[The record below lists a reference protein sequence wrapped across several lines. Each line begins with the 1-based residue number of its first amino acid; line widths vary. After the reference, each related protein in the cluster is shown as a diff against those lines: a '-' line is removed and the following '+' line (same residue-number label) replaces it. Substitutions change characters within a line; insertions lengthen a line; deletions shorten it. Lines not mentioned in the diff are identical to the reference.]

1 MPDER
6 LSMSVLAAI
15 LDPSDN
21 GFDIGDLSLLVGVI
35 VAISALTA
43 AIVRWNARRVAKVR
57 TQERTEMESR
67 IKAAVEHVAAK
78 VQPKNGGHGWDDV
91 HHKLDTVITRQG
103 EVISDLSHMR
113 TRLDEHID
121 WHLDKGE

>member
-1 MPDER
+1 MTI
-6 LSMSVLAAI
+6 LAAI

-43 AIVRWNARRVAKVR
+43 TFVRWNSKRVAEKVAAVR
-57 TQERTEMESR
+57 TAERHEMEER
-67 IKAAVEHVAAK
+67 IREAVDLVAAK
-78 VQPKNGGHGWDDV
+78 VQPRNGGKGWQDV
-91 HHKLDTVITRQG
+91 HTKLDTVITRQG
-103 EVISDLSHMR
+103 EVVSDLSHIR

-121 WHLDKGE
+121 WHLDNKGE

>member
-1 MPDER
+1 MHI
-6 LSMSVLAAI
+6 LAAI

-43 AIVRWNARRVAKVR
+43 TIVRWNAKRVAKVR
-57 TQERTEMESR
+57 TQEPAEMEDR

-78 VQPKNGGHGWDDV
+78 VQPKNSGIGWA
-91 HHKLDTVITRQG
+91 DTANTVKQIAARQG
-103 EVISDLSHMR
+103 EVLESVTYLR
-113 TRLDEHID
+113 NRLDQHID
-121 WHLDKGE
+121 WHIEKEN